1 MVILRDRKFINQ
13 AANYYDDSV
22 RLTQGKYHGWR
33 DSWDGGPRN
42 GWTNA
47 YDGHSS
53 TPSLAEKQD
62 AKREDNRIK
71 EEVKGQNITKTGYV
85 IDDCIVEDDENFEE
99 EEDLDSEEEEEDLD
113 SEKDSE
119 KDSDE
124 DSEEDSDEDEDGEDW
139 DDGEEAEFDE

>member
-13 AANYYDDSV
+13 ATNYYDDSV

-99 EEDLDSEEEEEDLD
+99 EEDLDSEE
-113 SEKDSE
+113 
-119 KDSDE
+119 DSDE
-124 DSEEDSDEDEDGEDW
+124 DSEEDSDEDEDGE
-139 DDGEEAEFDE
+139 EAEFDE